1 MTYLHNKISA
11 FLLTAIFTTCTAYS
25 FADEAQSED
34 KPQQANKNSRDG
46 YYLSI
51 GAGYRNLESPGREE
65 VNGWQVVF
73 NGRYQWKGLFA
84 ELALDPSSAKSL
96 PAVGYN
102 FYTTDHWNLDLIGAG
117 TAERVEFNYHVN
129 GEAKQIS
136 SKSPRGVGFRA
147 IGSWGNT
154 LLQVIALPYFHED
167 FQSNSEV
174 DYASLWLGHRW
185 QIKNWSVSGL
195 VGAKYRSAGLMN
207 YHFGVAESEADAV
220 LNAYEPSSGIDYTAQ
235 IDLTY
240 PVSKNVLFQV
250 YSRGTIFS
258 DEFLRS
264 PIIGAPREFHGRP
277 EKEHEFG
284 VLLNYVF

>member
-1 MTYLHNKISA
+1 MNYLHNKISA

-25 FADEAQSED
+25 FAEPAQSED
-34 KPQQANKNSRDG
+34 KPQEASKNSRDG
-46 YYLSI
+46 YYLSV
-51 GAGYRNLESPGREE
+51 GAGYRNLESPGREAI
-65 VNGWQVVF
+65 NGWQLVF

-84 ELALDPSSAKSL
+84 ELALDPSSAKNL

-102 FYTTDHWNLDLIGAG
+102 FYSTDHWSLDLIGAS
-117 TAERVEFNYHVN
+117 TAERVRFNYQVD

-136 SKSPRGVGFRA
+136 SELPRGVGFRA

-154 LLQVIALPYFHED
+154 LLQVVALPYFHED
-167 FQSNSEV
+167 LQSDSAV

-185 QIKNWSVSGL
+185 QIKNWSVNGL
-195 VGAKYRSAGLMN
+195 VGAKYRSGGLMN
-207 YHFGVAESEADAV
+207 YHFGVAESEADEV
-220 LNAYEPSSGIDYTAQ
+220 LDAYEPSAGIDYTAQ

-250 YSRGTIFS
+250 YSRGTIYS
-258 DEFLRS
+258 DEFLNS
-264 PIIGAPREFHGRP
+264 PMVELSRKWGDRP